1 MPTSIFNLDKSLQVI
16 LYVAQGLL
24 RKDFHKI
31 FKIIYFADRNHL
43 AKYGRSITGDM
54 YIKMA
59 DGPVPS
65 KIYDIFKAVRGDSF
79 FTEDATR
86 YAQLFDVHDW
96 YFIQPK
102 QAPDLDF
109 LSASD
114 IEALDSAIAQYGTLS
129 WDEIRQKSHDIAW
142 SLASDDAPI
151 SMENML
157 REAGEKEDYISY
169 LNWITPLQ
177 PTVSQ

>member
-1 MPTSIFNLDKSLQVI
+1 MPTPVFNLDKSLQVI
-16 LYVAQGLL
+16 LYVAQSLS

-43 AKYGRSITGDM
+43 AKYGRPITGDM
-54 YIKMA
+54 YIKMT

-96 YFIQPK
+96 CFIQPK
-102 QAPDLDF
+102 QAPNLDF

-114 IEALDSAIAQYGTLS
+114 IEVLDNAIAQYGTLS

-142 SLASDDAPI
+142 SLALDDAPI
-151 SMENML
+151 SVENML

-169 LNWITPLQ
+169 LNWTTPLQ
-177 PTVSQ
+177 PTAS